1 MFGPRCAHDAIQE
14 KLNVDMHLNSRR
26 AVITGG
32 SRGIGLA
39 IAQALAA
46 EGVHVSIC
54 GRSADALGNAR
65 ASLVEHGMTVHT
77 ATCDVGNAEAIEG
90 YIKEAAAALG
100 GIDILVNNA
109 SGFGAGD
116 SEEGW
121 AAAIDVDLLGT
132 VRATRAAQP
141 WLVESNQAS
150 VIHIASI
157 AGQKASARTAAY
169 GAIKAALI
177 QYTQSQAS
185 DMAADGIRVNAIAPG
200 SIDFPGGLWDKR
212 RTDNPALYERT
223 LQSIPF
229 ARFGHP
235 EEIADTA
242 VFLASPR
249 AAWITGQTV
258 TVDGGQLLR

>member
-1 MFGPRCAHDAIQE
+1 VQSNLDG
-14 KLNVDMHLNSRR
+14 RR

-39 IAQALAA
+39 IADALAG

-54 GRSADALGNAR
+54 GRDAETLASAR
-65 ASLVEHGMTVHT
+65 AELARHGTNVHT
-77 ATCDVGNAEAIEG
+77 AVCDVADAGTIEG
-90 YIKEAAAALG
+90 YIADAAAALG

-121 AAAIDVDLLGT
+121 ATSINVDLLGT
-132 VRATRAAQP
+132 IRATRVARP
-141 WLVESNQAS
+141 WLAQSDQAS

-157 AGQKASARTAAY
+157 AGQAASARTAAY

-185 DMAADGIRVNAIAPG
+185 DMAGERIRVNAIAPG
-200 SIDFPGGLWDKR
+200 SIDFPGGLWQQRKAA
-212 RTDNPALYERT
+212 NPALYEAT
-223 LQSIPF
+223 LASIPF
-229 ARFGHP
+229 GRFGRP
-235 EEIADTA
+235 EEIANTA
-242 VFLASPR
+242 VFLASPL
-249 AAWITGQTV
+249 ASWITGQTL

>member
-1 MFGPRCAHDAIQE
+1 MNLSD
-14 KLNVDMHLNSRR
+14 RR

-39 IAQALAA
+39 IAQALAS
-46 EGVHVSIC
+46 EGVDVSIC
-54 GRSADALGNAR
+54 GRSADALEQAR
-65 ASLVEHGMTVHT
+65 ANLGVHGTTVHT
-77 ATCDVGNAEAIEG
+77 ATCDVGDADAIEG
-90 YIKEAAAALG
+90 YIKDAAEALG

-116 SEEGW
+116 SEQGW

-132 VRATRAAQP
+132 VRATRAARP
-141 WLVESNQAS
+141 WLIDSEQAS

-157 AGQKASARTAAY
+157 AGQAASARTAAY

-185 DMAADGIRVNAIAPG
+185 EMAADGIRVNAIAPG

-212 RTDNPALYERT
+212 RIETPDLYERT
-223 LQSIPF
+223 RAAIAF
-229 ARFGHP
+229 GRFGRP
-235 EEIADTA
+235 EEIADAA
-242 VFLASPR
+242 VFLASAR
-249 AAWITGQTV
+249 ASWITGQTL
-258 TVDGGQLLR
+258 TVAGGQLLR

>member
-1 MFGPRCAHDAIQE
+1 MQSNLDG
-14 KLNVDMHLNSRR
+14 RR

-39 IAQALAA
+39 IAEALAA

-54 GRSADALGNAR
+54 GRDAETLASARTELAR
-65 ASLVEHGMTVHT
+65 HGTNVHT
-77 ATCDVGNAEAIEG
+77 AVCDVADAGAIEG
-90 YIKEAAAALG
+90 YIADAAAALG

-116 SEEGW
+116 SEDGW
-121 AAAIDVDLLGT
+121 ATSINVDLLGT
-132 VRATRAAQP
+132 IRATRAARP
-141 WLVESNQAS
+141 WLAQSEQAS

-157 AGQKASARTAAY
+157 AGQAASARTAAY

-185 DMAADGIRVNAIAPG
+185 DMAGERIRVNAIAPG
-200 SIDFPGGLWDKR
+200 SIDFPGGLWQQRKAA
-212 RTDNPALYERT
+212 NPALYEAT
-223 LQSIPF
+223 LASIPF
-229 ARFGHP
+229 GRFGRP
-235 EEIADTA
+235 EEIANTA
-242 VFLASPR
+242 VFLASPL
-249 AAWITGQTV
+249 ASWITGQTL

>member
-1 MFGPRCAHDAIQE
+1 MNLSD
-14 KLNVDMHLNSRR
+14 RR

-39 IAQALAA
+39 IAQALAS
-46 EGVHVSIC
+46 EGGDVSIC
-54 GRSADALGNAR
+54 GRSADALEQAR
-65 ASLVEHGMTVHT
+65 ANLAVHGTTVHT
-77 ATCDVGNAEAIEG
+77 ATCDVGDADAIEG
-90 YIKEAAAALG
+90 YIKDAAEALG

-116 SEEGW
+116 SEQGW

-132 VRATRAAQP
+132 VRATRAARP
-141 WLVESNQAS
+141 WLIDSEQAS

-157 AGQKASARTAAY
+157 AGQAASARTAAY

-185 DMAADGIRVNAIAPG
+185 EMAADGIRVNAIAPG

-212 RTDNPALYERT
+212 RIETPDLYERT
-223 LQSIPF
+223 RATIAF
-229 ARFGHP
+229 GRFGRP
-235 EEIADTA
+235 EEIADAA
-242 VFLASPR
+242 VFLASAR
-249 AAWITGQTV
+249 ASWITGQTL